1 VIVFL
6 VVGIIEKKC
15 VNEDKNGKLR
25 TYTDGCEVVAAVTC
39 GSVADDKG
47 GNDWS
52 SI

>member
-1 VIVFL
+1 MTADV
-6 VVGIIEKKC
+6 
-15 VNEDKNGKLR
+15 
-25 TYTDGCEVVAAVTC
+25 YDGCEVVATVTG